1 MDAVIMLTGN
11 GNIQLFNNAA
21 ELLTGYCEY
30 EIRGKCF
37 SEFITI
43 INEKTQLPF
52 SEFIKKCSHTKRMD
66 GCQGIM
72 IAKDGSH
79 KRILFHGD
87 LVRGISDGDEHIL
100 LVLHDIT
107 VQEKFQD
114 ENIKMCRLESI
125 SLLAGGVA
133 QDFNAILMCITAN
146 LFKAK
151 MIIHDSAEARALI
164 TDAERA
170 AFRATCLTKQL
181 LIISKNGAPV
191 KENTSIKAL
200 IEGAVGFCLSGF
212 SVDYCL
218 QLPDNL
224 WLVDIDKGQINQ
236 VLNNLLINAVEAMP
250 DNFGLI
256 NILAENYS
264 FECEKNQI
272 TKHLQL
278 KNGNYVKISVID
290 NGNGIPPPL
299 INKIFDPYFS
309 TKQNGTGLGLTTAY
323 SIIHKHGGDMSVES
337 SPGSGTIFTFYL
349 PVSDIQEDTGKD
361 MLPFLKNCNGR
372 VLIIDE
378 DILVRMVIEKVLR
391 GCGLNVTSISEP
403 QEAFDLYKEAL
414 NESNPYTLIILDISY
429 QNHLSSEELFKKI
442 RSIDDNV
449 KIIALNGYSSKPLIF
464 DSGEVEFNGILN
476 KPFTI
481 EALRLVIHN
490 VLSEGEKVEV

>member
-1 MDAVIMLTGN
+1 
-11 GNIQLFNNAA
+11 
-21 ELLTGYCEY
+21 
-30 EIRGKCF
+30 
-37 SEFITI
+37 
-43 INEKTQLPF
+43 
-52 SEFIKKCSHTKRMD
+52 
-66 GCQGIM
+66 
-72 IAKDGSH
+72 
-79 KRILFHGD
+79 
-87 LVRGISDGDEHIL
+87 
-100 LVLHDIT
+100 
-107 VQEKFQD
+107 
-114 ENIKMCRLESI
+114 
-125 SLLAGGVA
+125 
-133 QDFNAILMCITAN
+133 
-146 LFKAK
+146 
-151 MIIHDSAEARALI
+151 
-164 TDAERA
+164 
-170 AFRATCLTKQL
+170 
-181 LIISKNGAPV
+181 
-191 KENTSIKAL
+191 
-200 IEGAVGFCLSGF
+200 
-212 SVDYCL
+212 
-218 QLPDNL
+218 LPDNL